1 MDDFDLFFFFF
12 FVIVIC
18 FDEIYQ
24 NIIFGS
30 NIDI

>member
-1 MDDFDLFFFFF
+1 MDDFDLFFFS
-12 FVIVIC
+12 VIVIC